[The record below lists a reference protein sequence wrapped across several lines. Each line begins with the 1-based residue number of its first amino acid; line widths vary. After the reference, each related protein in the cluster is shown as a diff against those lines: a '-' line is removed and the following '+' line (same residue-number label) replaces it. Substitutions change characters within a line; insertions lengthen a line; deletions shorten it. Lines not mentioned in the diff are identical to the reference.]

1 MLVFIYPSMDDKGS
15 QQISALSISG
25 VPPTQDTRRHVKRQ
39 DVASLS
45 LGVVEDARRIRMSEE
60 TPTSTR
66 IWAQTECWRISS
78 SPPASV
84 CMVVALWTV
93 ADEKLVHIKL
103 KYDRDANVNVL
114 YSISRRT
121 LINSFTEI
129 AKERQA
135 TPLMPEP
142 TPGVQYEFFAD

>member
-1 MLVFIYPSMDDKGS
+1 M
-15 QQISALSISG
+15 ISALSISG

-45 LGVVEDARRIRMSEE
+45 LGVVEDARRTRMSEE

-93 ADEKLVHIKL
+93 GDVKPRMLHALVVEVHASGECQRALQHLEKDV
-103 KYDRDANVNVL
+103 
-114 YSISRRT
+114 
-121 LINSFTEI
+121 INEGNS
-129 AKERQA
+129 
-135 TPLMPEP
+135 
-142 TPGVQYEFFAD
+142 

>member
-1 MLVFIYPSMDDKGS
+1 
-15 QQISALSISG
+15 
-25 VPPTQDTRRHVKRQ
+25 
-39 DVASLS
+39 
-45 LGVVEDARRIRMSEE
+45 MSEE

-93 ADEKLVHIKL
+93 GDVKPRMLHALVVEVHASGECQRALQHLEKDVINEAT
-103 KYDRDANVNVL
+103 D
-114 YSISRRT
+114 T
-121 LINSFTEI
+121 L
-129 AKERQA
+129 ERQA

-142 TPGVQYEFFAD
+142 TPGVPIRVFCRLIYSVTTIRAH